1 MDNKIGVQIREARLK
16 AGLKQK
22 ELAERI
28 GVSESR
34 ISQYEKGSQNPRIST
49 LMKLAEA
56 LEIPLKTLCGDQ
68 WEQVD
73 YEARTEHYSPFLKYL
88 GSIGYRIE
96 GHKTASSLG
105 NIELYLSSG
114 GYVVISPNNE
124 RTIFTGDQFQQFE
137 KAIADSVEYQI
148 WQQRKN
154 K

>member
-1 MDNKIGVQIREARLK
+1 MDNKIGLQIREARLK

-88 GSIGYRIE
+88 GSLGYQIE
-96 GHKTASSLG
+96 GHSEPSRFG
-105 NIELYLSSG
+105 NVEIHYSTG
-114 GYVVISPNNE
+114 GYVVVSPNKE
-124 RTIFTGDQFQQFE
+124 RTTFTDDQFQQFE

-154 K
+154 N

>member
-88 GSIGYRIE
+88 GSLGYQVE
-96 GHKTASSLG
+96 GHRNTSNFG
-105 NIELYLSSG
+105 NVEIHTPG

-124 RTIFTGDQFQQFE
+124 KTTFTDDQFQQFE